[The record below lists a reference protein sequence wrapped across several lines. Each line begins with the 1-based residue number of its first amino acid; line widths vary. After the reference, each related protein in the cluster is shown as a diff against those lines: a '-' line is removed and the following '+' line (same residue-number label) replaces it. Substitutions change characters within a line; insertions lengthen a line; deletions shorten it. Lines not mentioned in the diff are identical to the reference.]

1 LNCEQG
7 TVVVANELNST
18 HQVHVVIQ
26 DGGKFKL
33 VGLKLNQEYMLRTL
47 KKGVMTELGVIKT
60 GSTQLDTPPV

>member
-1 LNCEQG
+1 
-7 TVVVANELNST
+7 
-18 HQVHVVIQ
+18 VHVVIQ
-26 DGGKFKL
+26 DDGKFKL